1 MIRFEDQLRRALYD
15 AQVAPYHIRAILQ
28 LCTDERRRAF
38 IEGLR
43 RGGTP
48 RPARRWTG
56 KPSAVQAGIMRKAER
71 PGEAVRREVTAA

>member
-1 MIRFEDQLRRALYD
+1 MIRFEDQIQRALND
-15 AQVAPYHIRAILQ
+15 ANVEPYHARVIFQ
-28 LCTDERRRAF
+28 LCADERRRAF

-43 RGGTP
+43 RGGRP
-48 RPARRWTG
+48 RQAGGWAG